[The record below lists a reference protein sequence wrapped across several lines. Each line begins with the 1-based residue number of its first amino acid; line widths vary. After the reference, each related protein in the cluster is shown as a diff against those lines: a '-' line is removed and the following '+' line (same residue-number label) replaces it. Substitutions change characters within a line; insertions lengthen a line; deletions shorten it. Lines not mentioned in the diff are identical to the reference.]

1 MREGEKS
8 SVPCMINESP
18 IFSDNQTQHAI
29 IASISALYF
38 QRVHGLTFHSNEIGK
53 CCSQTA
59 REIFFFYSDVESMPE
74 CPPTN
79 YRQMLLISREY
90 RNHTAIAFILYLFS

>member
-59 REIFFFYSDVESMPE
+59 REIFFFL
-74 CPPTN
+74 
-79 YRQMLLISREY
+79 Q
-90 RNHTAIAFILYLFS
+90 